1 MVHVSKGCG
10 GALIT
15 NQVVLTAAHCV
26 YLESSRSDNMEVK
39 IPLTGE
45 EILASKL
52 IPHEKYVHKWIL
64 GGAAPAPYD
73 VALIFLESPSTYDH
87 EFPKLNNQRCL
98 EEPGSTFEVIGYGN
112 TGGGRYPKEPRGTKL
127 TISRTLPEFSHIF
140 EASSKNSSVCD
151 GDSGSPAIVRKGE
164 EQILVSTRKCY
175 CHFEKDYK
183 SCFQS
188 SKLLTIQL
196 TLSNYLLKEITNNHQ
211 HFLVR
216 IRFSGPSLEPN
227 FTSRFNRRF
236 GVDLHDF

>member
-1 MVHVSKGCG
+1 
-10 GALIT
+10 
-15 NQVVLTAAHCV
+15 
-26 YLESSRSDNMEVK
+26 MEVK

-73 VALIFLESPSTYDH
+73 VALIVLESPSTYDH

-127 TISRTLPEFSHIF
+127 TISRTHPEFSHIF
-140 EASSKNSSVCD
+140 KASSKNSSVCD

-164 EQILVSTRKCY
+164 EQILIGIVSY
-175 CHFEKDYK
+175 GP
-183 SCFQS
+183 
-188 SKLLTIQL
+188 LTCEVGQ
-196 TLSNYLLKEITNNHQ
+196 
-211 HFLVR
+211 VDA
-216 IRFSGPSLEPN
+216 
-227 FTSRFNRRF
+227 FTSVYDFRDWINRQIETQT
-236 GVDLHDF
+236 VI